1 MKLSRLAVLI
11 PCKSLDELSLQ
22 RSAQEAEEFLSC
34 VCALW
39 HPLLL
44 HTAQEILQFLPA
56 DEPPADPAEYLIA
69 CPGISEPLVPADW
82 FQQAEQCQAV
92 IVRRPASLQ
101 QAVDACLSAI
111 EAPPVE
117 SIDQDL
123 VWDFLA
129 LGFCH
134 FMVEML
140 TRQLRY
146 MSNLDEVSLRASALR
161 AAAAAV
167 EGNADSVRDNLQ
179 SAFDRLRDSR
189 EYYYPVE
196 AHLIDLTLVA
206 PTTLGEPLRQQLAGR
221 WPCNYLV
228 EGRTL
233 QQMAVSDPQAI
244 AALREAVEKGV
255 ATIVGGE
262 LEESPLPLLPPEA
275 IRAGLLRGV
284 RVYEQLL
291 GVRPEVYARRRFG
304 LTPVLPQI
312 LQLTGFNGAVHSTLD
327 DGRFPTGNQSRI
339 QWEGLDGTVIESL
352 ARVPVDITS
361 ADAFLRLPERLGSFM
376 DVDYAAPVVLAH
388 WPGQFSPWYELL
400 RRTSKYTTVTGAFT
414 TIAEYF
420 QRTSYSGQRNRYTAD
435 QYRSPYLVQ
444 AVASGQRDPLSRW
457 VRYYTRRAQL
467 EAAASLRLLALACG
481 APTPTGD
488 AQPSGAAHQQE
499 ELSAAVDQL
508 LLAPSDKDDALDARV
523 TAAVAESMS
532 ALAEALGRP
541 DGPQVQGRL
550 LLNPWS
556 FTRRL
561 VVELPRFASPP
572 EVAGVVRA
580 AGRQQ
585 TGAAAVVDVPA
596 MGFAWIAPGPEQP
609 PAAETKSRG
618 WLFRRTASVVQ
629 EPPMVEEDTL
639 RNEFFQVRM
648 DRQTGGIRAIVAYN
662 TRGPRLAQQ
671 LAMRLPGGDESDP
684 ADDSHYSQMVCE
696 ELTIRSTGPIVAE
709 AFSRGRLLDRKGRR
723 LAGFE
728 QVVRVCRG
736 SRVVELDIALEI
748 DHPPGEN
755 PWRSYYAARFA
766 WNDETANLY
775 RSVNMVAVPT
785 DVDRLEAPHFIEI
798 RSGKGRTTLLAGGLP
813 FHRRLGLRKID
824 TLLVVRGETA
834 RRFRLGIGIDLRHPM
849 HEAIALLS
857 PRCELEDVPPPPAQ
871 CGWLFHLDVG
881 NVVATSWEP
890 LFEASRLDGFRVRLL
905 ETEGK
910 RARLGLRAVRPL
922 RCAQRLLPGE
932 TPPVELTV
940 EGDRLEVEIGPYA
953 WVAVE
958 ARFQ

>member
-1 MKLSRLAVLI
+1 MKLTRLAVLI
-11 PCKSLDELSLQ
+11 PCKSLDDFSLQ
-22 RSAQEAEEFLSC
+22 RSASEAEEFLSC
-34 VCALW
+34 LCALW

-44 HTAQEILQFLPA
+44 HVAQEIPQFVPA
-56 DEPPADPAEYLIA
+56 DEPPAEPAEHLIA
-69 CPGISEPLVPADW
+69 CPGISEPLVPPDW
-82 FQQAEQCQAV
+82 FQQAQQCGAA
-92 IVRRPASLQ
+92 IVRRPAGLQ
-101 QAVDACLSAI
+101 QAVEACVSAADAQRPDAL
-111 EAPPVE
+111 
-117 SIDQDL
+117 DQDL

-146 MSNLDEVSLRASALR
+146 MSSLDEASFRASALR
-161 AAAAAV
+161 AATAAV
-167 EGNADSVRDNLQ
+167 EGNAEAARDNLQ

-196 AHLIDLTLVA
+196 AHLIDLTLLA

-228 EGRTL
+228 DGRTL
-233 QQMAVSDPQAI
+233 QQMAAADPQAL
-244 AALREAVEKGV
+244 ATLRLAVEKGS
-255 ATIVGGE
+255 ATIIGGE
-262 LEESPLPLLPPEA
+262 LDEGPLPLLPPEA
-275 IRAGLLRGV
+275 IRTRLLRGI

-291 GVRPEVYARRRFG
+291 GARPTVYARRRFG

-312 LQLTGFNGAVHSTLD
+312 LQITGFSAAMHSTLD

-352 ARVPVDITS
+352 ARVPIDISS

-376 DVDYAAPVVLAH
+376 DVDYAATVVLAH

-400 RRTSKYTTVTGAFT
+400 RRTSKYTTVTGTFT

-435 QYRSPYLVQ
+435 QYRSPYLTQ
-444 AVASGQRDPLSRW
+444 AVAGGQRDPISRW
-457 VRYYTRRAQL
+457 VRYYMRRARL
-467 EAAASLRLLALACG
+467 EAAANLWLLALACG
-481 APTPTGD
+481 AVNHCWKAGSD
-488 AQPSGAAHQQE
+488 DDHMFAA
-499 ELSAAVDQL
+499 ADQL
-508 LLAPSDKDDALDARV
+508 LCAASDKDDALD
-523 TAAVAESMS
+523 TQLDKS
-532 ALAEALGRP
+532 LAEATTAFATALGSQ
-541 DGPQVQGRL
+541 DGHQPHGQL

-556 FTRRL
+556 FTQRR
-561 VVELPRFASPP
+561 VVELPRFPAPP
-572 EVAGVVRA
+572 EVAGVVRE
-580 AGRQQ
+580 AGAHHE
-585 TGAAAVVDVPA
+585 GAAAVVDLPA
-596 MGFAWIAPGPEQP
+596 MGFAWIGPGSAEPSPPEPQR
-609 PAAETKSRG
+609 RG
-618 WLFRRTASVVQ
+618 WFFRRNTTAQ
-629 EPPMVEEDTL
+629 QPPMVEENTL
-639 RNEFFQVRM
+639 RNEFFAVRI
-648 DRQTGGIRAIVAYN
+648 DERTGGIRSIVAYN

-684 ADDSHYSQMVCE
+684 ADDSHYSRMVCE
-696 ELTIRSTGPIVAE
+696 QITVRSSGPVVAE
-709 AFSRGRLLDRKGRR
+709 ILSSGRLLDRKGRR
-723 LAGFE
+723 LSGFE
-728 QVVRVCRG
+728 QTVRVCRG
-736 SRVVELDIALEI
+736 SRVVELDISLDI

-775 RSVNMVAVPT
+775 RSVSMAAVPT

-798 RSGKGRTTLLAGGLP
+798 RSGKARTTLLTGGLP

-824 TLLVVRGETA
+824 TLLVVRGESA
-834 RRFRLGIGIDLRHPM
+834 RRFRLGIGIDLRHPL

-857 PRCELEDVPPPPAQ
+857 PPCVLEDVSPPRAD
-871 CGWLFHLDVG
+871 CGWLFHLDVPS
-881 NVVATSWEP
+881 VLATSWEP
-890 LFEASRLDGFRVRLL
+890 LLKGQQLEGFRVRLL

-910 RARLGLRAVRPL
+910 RAKLGLRAVRPL
-922 RCAQRLLPGE
+922 RSAERLLPGE

-953 WVAVE
+953 WVTVE